1 MTQTIGF
8 IGLGNMGLP
17 MARNLLK
24 AGFKVRVYNRSP
36 DKAKTLATE
45 GAIIAAHAADTV
57 TPGGIVV
64 TMLAND
70 AAVEEVIA
78 GPNGIAAALGTDG
91 IHVSMSTI
99 APTTSRKLSAIHAQR
114 GSLYVAA
121 PVFGRPEAAAA
132 KKLWI
137 CQSGATSAK
146 ERIRSVLEAMG
157 QGIYDFGKDPSAAST
172 VKLCG
177 NFMILSV
184 LETLGEAF
192 ALAEKSGLDRKAL
205 ASFFGETIF
214 ACPVYQTYGRSIA
227 DRTYEP
233 AGFRVELGLKD
244 ANLIIDAANK
254 AETPMPLAHLVQGRM
269 LAAVANGHKNLDWA
283 AIELMIAGNAGL
295 R

>member
-1 MTQTIGF
+1 MTQTVGF
-8 IGLGNMGLP
+8 VGLGNMGLP

-24 AGFKVRVYNRSP
+24 AGFKVCVYNRTP
-36 DKAKTLATE
+36 DKAQVLAAE
-45 GAIIAAHAADTV
+45 GATIVARLADAV
-57 TPGGIVV
+57 TADGVV
-64 TMLAND
+64 ITMLAND
-70 AAVEEVIA
+70 AAVEEVVTGPGGIA
-78 GPNGIAAALGTDG
+78 GALGAGG

-99 APTTSRKLSAIHAQR
+99 APATSRRLSAIHAPR
-114 GSLYVAA
+114 GSLYIAA

-137 CQSGATSAK
+137 CQSGATAAK
-146 ERIRSVLEAMG
+146 ERIRPLLAAMG
-157 QGIYDFGKDPSAAST
+157 QGTYDFGEDPSAAST

-184 LETLGEAF
+184 LETLGEAL

-214 ACPVYQTYGRSIA
+214 ACPMYQIYGRSIA
-227 DRTYEP
+227 SRAYEP

-244 ANLIIDAANK
+244 ANLIIDAANETK
-254 AETPMPLAHLVQGRM
+254 TPMPLAHLAQERM
-269 LAAVANGHKNLDWA
+269 LAAVANGHKDLDWA

>member
-1 MTQTIGF
+1 MTQTVGF

-24 AGFKVRVYNRSP
+24 SGFKVRVYNRTR
-36 DKAKTLATE
+36 DKAKTLAAE
-45 GAIIAAHAADTV
+45 GATIVAHAADTV
-57 TPGGIVV
+57 TPDGIVI

-70 AAVEEVIA
+70 VAVEEVIT
-78 GPNGIAAALGTDG
+78 GPNGIAGALGTGG

-99 APTTSRKLSAIHAQR
+99 APATSGKLSAIHSQH
-114 GSLYVAA
+114 GSLYVSA

-146 ERIRSVLEAMG
+146 ERIRPALEAMG
-157 QGIYDFGKDPSAAST
+157 QGIYDFGEDPGAASI

-184 LETLGEAF
+184 LETLGEALV
-192 ALAEKSGLDRKAL
+192 LAEKSGLDRRAL

-214 ACPVYQTYGRSIA
+214 ACPIYQIYGRSIA
-227 DRTYEP
+227 NRTYEP
-233 AGFRVELGLKD
+233 AGFRIELGLKD

-254 AETPMPLAHLVQGRM
+254 AETPMPLARLVQERM
-269 LAAVANGHKNLDWA
+269 LAAVANGHKDLDWA
-283 AIELMIAGNAGL
+283 AIELMIAGDAGL
-295 R
+295 L

>member
-24 AGFKVRVYNRSP
+24 AGFKVCVYNRTP
-36 DKAKTLATE
+36 DKSKALAAE
-45 GAIIAAHAADTV
+45 GATIVARVADAV
-57 TPGGIVV
+57 TPDGIVV
-64 TMLAND
+64 TMLANNV
-70 AAVEEVIA
+70 AVEEVVTD
-78 GPNGIAAALGTDG
+78 PNGIAAALGAGG

-114 GSLYVAA
+114 GSLYVSA

-137 CQSGATSAK
+137 CQSGSTSAK
-146 ERIRSVLEAMG
+146 ERIRPSLEAMG
-157 QGIYDFGKDPSAAST
+157 QGIYDFGEDPGAANI

-184 LETLGEAF
+184 LETLGEAL

-205 ASFFGETIF
+205 ASFLGETIF
-214 ACPVYQTYGRSIA
+214 ACPVYQIYGRSIA
-227 DRTYEP
+227 GRTYEP

-254 AETPMPLAHLVQGRM
+254 TETPMPLAHLVQERM
-269 LAAVANGHKNLDWA
+269 LAAVANGHKDLDWA